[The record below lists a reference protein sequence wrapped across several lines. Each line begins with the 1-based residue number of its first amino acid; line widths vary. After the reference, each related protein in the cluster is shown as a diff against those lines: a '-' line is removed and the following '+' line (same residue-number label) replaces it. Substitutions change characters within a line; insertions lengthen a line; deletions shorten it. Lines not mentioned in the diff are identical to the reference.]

1 MKNVKNFFFGR
12 ENREILSRLFTVLT
26 NHNNSN
32 IMFASSALHKL
43 IQSQSWDSVEDR
55 IVSHPSEVR
64 KLADCPALH
73 DPHRKSKALP
83 LHHAVAM
90 NPSKE
95 IVESLIESYER
106 AISTTETA
114 YHRTVLH
121 IACMNRANASV
132 IESVYRR
139 YPAAVKTQDAL
150 ERLPIH
156 YAIANGTSMS
166 TMKLL
171 LDEFP
176 ESAAVTDHRKW
187 MPLHIACGMR
197 APLAI
202 VQLVYSHYPAAV
214 LALDEEGHSPLALSK
229 RNVIPKRAVDPKVMA
244 FLQMAA
250 EKARKERGL
259 LEPKEDS
266 VPEFIKIND
275 ESASSGDGHSVGD
288 KTEQV

>member
-1 MKNVKNFFFGR
+1 
-12 ENREILSRLFTVLT
+12 
-26 NHNNSN
+26 
-32 IMFASSALHKL
+32 MFASSALHKL
-43 IQSQSWDSVEDR
+43 IQSQCWDSVEDR
-55 IVSHPSEVR
+55 IASHPAEVR

-95 IVESLIESYER
+95 VVDSLIGSYEK

-139 YPAAVKTQDAL
+139 YPPAVKIQDAL

-156 YAIANGTSMS
+156 YAIANGTSMA

-176 ESAAVTDHRKW
+176 ESAAVVDHRKW

-197 APLAI
+197 APLVI
-202 VQLVYSHYPAAV
+202 VKLVYSYYPPAV
-214 LALDEEGHSPLALSK
+214 LALDEEGHSALALSK
-229 RNVIPKRAVDPKVMA
+229 RNVIPKRAVDPKVIS
-244 FLQMAA
+244 FLQMAQ

-266 VPEFIKIND
+266 VPEFIEVND
-275 ESASSGDGHSVGD
+275 DTATIGGVKSVGD
-288 KTEQV
+288 KAESGSSSAKKGIFRCPR